1 VKEGAYMR
9 IVLLSGGSGKRLW
22 PLSNDARSKQ
32 FLKVLK
38 NESGKMES
46 MVQRV
51 WRQLRKVNLSD
62 KAIVATSSSQVE
74 MLYNQLGSNIPVVVE
89 PKRKDTFPAIA
100 LAAVYLYSVER
111 CGLDEVI
118 GVLPVDSFVEDHFFE
133 TIKELE
139 HGLQKSGAD
148 LALLGVTPT
157 YPSEKYGYIVPGS
170 KTPGDFIKISKF
182 CEKPNESTAK
192 KLIHQQALWNCG
204 VFSFRLEYIIQLLKR
219 KNIPIQYDALLKYY
233 GQLQSKSFDY
243 EVVEK
248 ASNIIAIPYSGY
260 WKDLGTW
267 NTLTDEM
274 ETPVIGN
281 GVISNDVMKSCIVNE
296 LEIPII
302 LIGVEDIV
310 VAASPDGLLVTD
322 KKSSHKIK
330 EYVSHFQ
337 DGPMYE
343 EYLWGWSRVLEYSKK
358 EEGAETL
365 TEKVHLSAGR
375 NLNDQGKGN
384 QEVWTV
390 TEGEGTLVLND
401 EFSKVG
407 TGTTLTIPAGK
418 NYSWKAGSDMKLIVI
433 RSGEHLMEHRRKNGR
448 LDAALKRPVY
458 SKYS

>member
-1 VKEGAYMR
+1 MR

-38 NESGKMES
+38 NEQGKMES

-51 WRQLRKVNLSD
+51 WRQLRKVNLAD
-62 KAIVATSSSQVE
+62 QTIVATSSSQVE
-74 MLYNQLGSNIPVVVE
+74 MLHNQLGAKIPVVVE
-89 PKRKDTFPAIA
+89 PERKDTFPAIA
-100 LAAVYLYSVER
+100 LAVVYLYSVER

-118 GVLPVDSFVEDHFFE
+118 GVLPVDPFVEDHFFE

-139 HGLQKSGAD
+139 RGLDESDAD

-170 KTPGDFIKISKF
+170 KMPGDFIKVSKF
-182 CEKPNESTAK
+182 CEKPNEKAAK

-219 KNIPIQYDALLKYY
+219 KNIPTQYDALLKYY
-233 GQLQSKSFDY
+233 GQLQSNSFDY

-274 ETPVIGN
+274 ETSVIGN
-281 GVISNDVMKSCIVNE
+281 GVISTDVMNSCIVNE
-296 LEIPII
+296 LEIPI
-302 LIGVEDIV
+302 LLNGVENIV

-330 EYVSHFQ
+330 EYVSRFQ
-337 DGPMYE
+337 EGPMYQE
-343 EYLWGWSRVLEYSKK
+343 NWWGWSRVLEYSNKG
-358 EEGAETL
+358 EGEETL
-365 TEKVHLSAGR
+365 MEKIHLTGGR
-375 NLNDQGKGN
+375 NLNDQGRGN

-390 TEGEGTLVLND
+390 IEGEGTLFLND
-401 EFSKVG
+401 EYSIVG
-407 TGTTLTIPAGK
+407 IGTTLTIPAGK
-418 NYSWKAGSDMKLIVI
+418 NFSWEARSDMKLIVI
-433 RSGEHLMEHRRKNGR
+433 RSGGHLMAHRRNNGR
-448 LDAALKRPVY
+448 LDGTMNRPVY
-458 SKYS
+458 SNYS

>member
-1 VKEGAYMR
+1 MKVGVYMR

-38 NESGKMES
+38 NENGKMES

-51 WRQLRKVNLSD
+51 WRQLRKVNLAD
-62 KAIVATSSSQVE
+62 EAIVTTSSSQVE
-74 MLYNQLGSNIPVVVE
+74 MLHTQLGSNIPVVVE
-89 PKRKDTFPAIA
+89 PERKDTFPAIA

-111 CGLDEVI
+111 CSLDEVI
-118 GVLPVDSFVEDHFFE
+118 GVLPVDPFVEDHFFE
-133 TIKELE
+133 TVTELE
-139 HGLQKSGAD
+139 RALDESDAD

-157 YPSEKYGYIVPGS
+157 YPAEKYGYIVPESGM
-170 KTPGDFIKISKF
+170 PANFIKVSKF
-182 CEKPNESTAK
+182 CEKPNETAAK
-192 KLIHQQALWNCG
+192 KLIHQRALWNCG
-204 VFSFRLEYIIQLLKR
+204 VFSFRLGYIIQLLKC
-219 KNIPIQYDALLKYY
+219 KNIPVEYGALLKYY
-233 GQLQSKSFDY
+233 SQLKSNSFDY

-248 ASNIIAIPYSGY
+248 ATNIIAIPYSGY

-274 ETPVIGN
+274 KTPVIGN

-296 LEIPII
+296 LDIPII

-343 EYLWGWSRVLEYSKK
+343 EYWWGWSRVLEYSKK
-358 EEGAETL
+358 EIGTETL
-365 TEKVHLSAGR
+365 TEKVHLTAGR
-375 NLNDQGKGN
+375 NLHDQGQGDR
-384 QEVWTV
+384 EVWTV
-390 TEGEGTLVLND
+390 TAGEGTLVLND

-418 NYSWKAGSDMKLIVI
+418 TYSWKAGSDMELIVI
-433 RSGEHLMEHRRKNGR
+433 RSGEHLMEHRRKNSR
-448 LDAALKRPVY
+448 LDVALKKPVY

>member
-1 VKEGAYMR
+1 MR

-38 NESGKMES
+38 NEHGKMES

-51 WRQLRKVNLSD
+51 WRQLRKANLAD
-62 KAIVATSSSQVE
+62 QAIIATSRSQVE
-74 MLYNQLGSNIPVVVE
+74 MLHNQLGSKLPVVVE
-89 PKRKDTFPAIA
+89 PERKDTFPAIA
-100 LAAVYLYSVER
+100 LAAVYLYSVEG
-111 CGLDEVI
+111 CGLDEIV
-118 GVLPVDSFVEDHFFE
+118 GVLPVDPFVEDHFFE

-139 HGLQKSGAD
+139 QGLEETDAD

-170 KTPGDFIKISKF
+170 KTPGDFIKVSKF
-182 CEKPNESTAK
+182 CEKPNETTAK

-204 VFSFRLEYIIQLLKR
+204 VFSFRLEYIIQLLKL
-219 KNIPIQYDALLKYY
+219 KNIPVQYDALLKYY
-233 GQLQSKSFDY
+233 GQLQSNSFDY

-248 ASNIIAIPYSGY
+248 ASSIIAIPYSGY

-281 GVISNDVMKSCIVNE
+281 GVISNDVMTSCIVNE

-302 LIGVEDIV
+302 LIGIEDIV

-343 EYLWGWSRVLEYSKK
+343 EYWWGWSRVLDYCKK
-358 EEGAETL
+358 EEGEENL
-365 TEKVHLSAGR
+365 TEKVHLSAGK
-375 NLNDQGKGN
+375 NLNVQGNGN
-384 QEVWTV
+384 REVWTV

-407 TGTTLTIPAGK
+407 IGTTLTIPAGK
-418 NYSWKAGSDMKLIVI
+418 TYSWKAGSDMKLIVI
-433 RSGEHLMEHRRKNGR
+433 RSGKHLMAHRSNNGR
-448 LDAALKRPVY
+448 LDVDLKRPVY

>member
-1 VKEGAYMR
+1 MR
-9 IVLLSGGSGKRLW
+9 MVLLSGGSGKRLW

-38 NESGKMES
+38 NENGKMES

-51 WRQLRKVNLSD
+51 WRQLKKANLAD
-62 KAIVATSSSQVE
+62 DVIVTTSRSQVE
-74 MLYNQLGSNIPVVVE
+74 MLHTQLGSNIPMVVE
-89 PKRKDTFPAIA
+89 PERKDTFPAIA
-100 LAAVYLYSVER
+100 LAAVYLYSVEG
-111 CGLDEVI
+111 CSLDEAI
-118 GVLPVDSFVEDHFFE
+118 GVLPVDPFVEDHFFE
-133 TIKELE
+133 TITELE
-139 HGLQKSGAD
+139 RALHESGAD

-170 KTPGDFIKISKF
+170 DTSGDFINVSKF
-182 CEKPNESTAK
+182 CEKPNETAAK
-192 KLIHQQALWNCG
+192 KLIHQRALWNCG
-204 VFSFRLEYIIQLLKR
+204 VFSFRLGYMIQLLKR
-219 KNIPIQYDALLKYY
+219 KNIPVQYDDLLKHY
-233 GQLQSKSFDY
+233 GQLQSNSFDY

-274 ETPVIGN
+274 ETPVIGK
-281 GVISNDVMKSCIVNE
+281 GVISNDVMNSCIVNE

-302 LIGVEDIV
+302 LIGVEDTV
-310 VAASPDGLLVTD
+310 VVASPDGLLVTD

-343 EYLWGWSRVLEYSKK
+343 EYGWGWSRVLEYSKRK
-358 EEGAETL
+358 EGTETL
-365 TEKVHLSAGR
+365 IEKVYLTAGR
-375 NLNDQGKGN
+375 NLHDQGQGER
-384 QEVWTV
+384 EVWTV
-390 TEGEGTLVLND
+390 TEGEGTLFLND
-401 EFSKVG
+401 EISKVC

-418 NYSWKAGSDMKLIVI
+418 TYSWKAGSNMELIVI
-433 RSGEHLMEHRRKNGR
+433 RSGEHLMEYRRENR
-448 LDAALKRPVY
+448 LYAVKKKQVY

>member
-1 VKEGAYMR
+1 VKEGVYMR

-38 NESGKMES
+38 NENGMMES

-51 WRQLRKVNLSD
+51 WRQLRKVNLAD
-62 KAIVATSSSQVE
+62 EAIVTTSSSQVE
-74 MLYNQLGSNIPVVVE
+74 MLHTQLGSNIPVVVE
-89 PKRKDTFPAIA
+89 PERKDTFPAIA
-100 LAAVYLYSVER
+100 LAAVYLYSVEG
-111 CGLDEVI
+111 CSLDEVI

-133 TIKELE
+133 TITELE
-139 HGLQKSGAD
+139 RALHESGAD

-170 KTPGDFIKISKF
+170 ETPGDFINVNKF
-182 CEKPNESTAK
+182 CEKPNETTAK
-192 KLIHQQALWNCG
+192 KLIHQRALWNCG
-204 VFSFRLEYIIQLLKR
+204 VFSFRLGYMIQLLKR
-219 KNIPIQYDALLKYY
+219 KNIPVQYDALLKYY
-233 GQLQSKSFDY
+233 GQLQSNSFDY

-248 ASNIIAIPYSGY
+248 ARDIIAIPYSGY

-337 DGPMYE
+337 EGPMYE
-343 EYLWGWSRVLEYSKK
+343 EYWWGWSRVLEYSKK
-358 EEGAETL
+358 EGGAETL
-365 TEKVHLSAGR
+365 TEKVHLTAGR
-375 NLNDQGKGN
+375 NLHDQGQGER
-384 QEVWTV
+384 EVWTV
-390 TEGEGTLVLND
+390 TEGEGTLFLND
-401 EFSKVG
+401 KFSKVG
-407 TGTTLTIPAGK
+407 TGTTLTIPSGK
-418 NYSWKAGSDMKLIVI
+418 SYSWKAGSDMELIVI
-433 RSGEHLMEHRRKNGR
+433 RSGEHLMEYRRKNR
-448 LDAALKRPVY
+448 FDVVSKKQVY

>member
-1 VKEGAYMR
+1 MR
-9 IVLLSGGSGKRLW
+9 VVLLSGGSGKRLW

-38 NESGKMES
+38 NENGIMES

-51 WRQLRKVNLSD
+51 WRQLRKFNLTD

-89 PKRKDTFPAIA
+89 PERKDTFPAIA
-100 LAAVYLYSVER
+100 LTAVYLYSVEG
-111 CGLDEVI
+111 CDLDEVI
-118 GVLPVDSFVEDHFFE
+118 GVLPVDPFVEDYFFE
-133 TIKELE
+133 NIQELE
-139 HGLQKSGAD
+139 SGLQKSGAD

-170 KTPGDFIKISKF
+170 KTHGDFIKVSKF
-182 CEKPNESTAK
+182 CEKPNETTAK

-219 KNIPIQYDALLKYY
+219 KNIPTQYDALQKYY
-233 GQLQSKSFDY
+233 SQLQPNSFDY

-274 ETPVIGN
+274 ETPVIGS
-281 GVISNDVMKSCIVNE
+281 GVISNEVKNSCIVNE

-310 VAASPDGLLVTD
+310 VAASPDGMLVTD

-337 DGPMYE
+337 EGPMYE
-343 EYLWGWSRVLEYSKK
+343 EYWWGWSRVLEYSKK

-365 TEKVHLSAGR
+365 TEKIHLSAGG
-375 NLNDQGKGN
+375 NLYDQGKGN

-401 EFSKVG
+401 EFTKVSIG
-407 TGTTLTIPAGK
+407 SSVTIPAGI
-418 NYSWKAGSDMKLIVI
+418 NYSWKASSDMKFIVI
-433 RSGEHLMEHRRKNGR
+433 RSGEHLMKHRGKKRR
-448 LDAALKRPVY
+448 LDAPLKRLMY